1 METPAARTSMKIV
14 EVTQVSPIPLLPVD
28 NAHQIQNSLPLTC
41 FDFIWIKF
49 PPVERVFFYEFTA
62 SSIHFNTIVL
72 PRLKQSLALA
82 LSYYR
87 PLASHL
93 CWDQHDPKPYILCA
107 PTDSVSVIVAES
119 NPDNFDKLSRKEN
132 IVNAI
137 ELRSYAPSLQITD
150 QTATVISV
158 QITFFPG
165 SGFSIGFAAH
175 HGILDGKSAA
185 MFIKSW
191 AYLCRNLEQE
201 NENSPKLPHHMA
213 PFFDR
218 SVIKDPTDK
227 IAMLYLNRWLI
238 AAKKNPGANP
248 QSMKVL
254 ERGGAISENHVR
266 ATFELSK
273 QDISTLRGKVKSKS
287 KCDDVLHLS
296 SFVLT
301 YAHAIVCFVKTKA
314 AEINNEKVNFI
325 FAADFRNRLVPPV
338 PANYFGNCIGSDKMM
353 VIEAKDVVG
362 DEGLVIVAKTISD
375 AVTNL
380 GKYEYYER
388 AEEVHSSFSKLESS
402 PFGLI
407 GVAGSPK
414 LEVYSVDFGWG
425 RPRKVDVVSIDKG
438 HNFSLAESRDQS
450 GGMEIGFVMKTQEEL
465 EAFASFFIL

>member
-1 METPAARTSMKIV
+1 METPAAQTSIKIV
-14 EVTQVSPIPLLPVD
+14 EVTQVSPLLSAD
-28 NAHQIQNSLPLTC
+28 NAHQIPNSLPLTC
-41 FDFIWIKF
+41 FDFTWIKF
-49 PPVERVFFYEFTA
+49 PPVERVFFYEFTG
-62 SSIHFNTIVL
+62 SSIDFNTKVL
-72 PRLKQSLALA
+72 CRLKQSLALA

-87 PLASHL
+87 PLAGHL
-93 CWDQHDPKPYILCA
+93 WWGQHDPKPYILCT
-107 PTDSVSVIVAES
+107 PTDSVSVIIAES
-119 NPDNFDKLSRKEN
+119 NPENLDKLSRKGN

-165 SGFSIGFAAH
+165 SGFCIGFAAH
-175 HGILDGKSAA
+175 HGILDGKSAV

-201 NENSPKLPHHMA
+201 NENTPKLPHHMA

-218 SVIKDPTDK
+218 TVIKDPTDK
-227 IAMLYLNRWLI
+227 LAMLYLNRWLEF
-238 AAKKNPGANP
+238 AAKENPGANP
-248 QSMKVL
+248 QSLKIL

-273 QDISTLRGKVKSKS
+273 QDISTLRRKVMSKLKS
-287 KCDDVLHLS
+287 DDVLHLS

-301 YAHAIVCFVKTKA
+301 YAHAVVCFVKTKA

-325 FAADFRNRLVPPV
+325 FVADFRNRLVPPV
-338 PANYFGNCIGSDKMM
+338 PSNYFGNCVGNDKPM
-353 VIEAKDVVG
+353 VVKAKDVVG
-362 DEGLVIVAKTISD
+362 EEGLVIVAKTISD

-380 GKYEYYER
+380 VKYEYYER
-388 AEEVHSSFSKLESS
+388 AEEVHSSFSKLEPS
-402 PFGLI
+402 PLGFI

-438 HNFSLAESRDQS
+438 NNFSLAESRDQS
-450 GGMEIGFVMKTQEEL
+450 GGIEIGFVMKTQEEL
-465 EAFASFFIL
+465 QAFASFFIL